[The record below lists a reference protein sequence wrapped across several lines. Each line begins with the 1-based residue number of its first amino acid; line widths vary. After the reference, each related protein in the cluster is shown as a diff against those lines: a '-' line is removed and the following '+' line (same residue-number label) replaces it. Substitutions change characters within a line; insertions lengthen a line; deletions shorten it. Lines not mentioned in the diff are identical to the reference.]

1 MKTILTLI
9 VATGVLV
16 GCTCT
21 PVIKTEIV
29 TVNKPIPFIP
39 PPPTVPT
46 IQYKVDELSVT
57 DNALPGK
64 VGQAYVYDMTFLR
77 KRIEIDDLIFEQYRN
92 GSAEFK
98 DIEQKIHDLYSGVE
112 TRIPPDPATFTPVVP
127 K

>member
-1 MKTILTLI
+1 MKTIIALLAASTL
-9 VATGVLV
+9 LV
-16 GCTCT
+16 GCNST

-46 IQYKVDELSVT
+46 ISYEVDKLSPT
-57 DNALPGK
+57 DKNLPGK

-77 KRIEIDDLIFEQYRN
+77 KRIEIDDLIFEQYRK
-92 GSAEFK
+92 GSAEFAA
-98 DIEQKIHDLYSGVE
+98 IEQRIHQLYQEVE
-112 TRIPPDPATFTPVVP
+112 TRVPPDPATYQPVAP